1 MNGKDIV
8 WSKEIK
14 DFAAYCFGYSKVSQQ
29 AADYLWN
36 VKNDDVGS
44 VYCNGD
50 YDVQSTADG
59 MMGTKEYKEIVK
71 LLQRMTL
78 YFGHDYV
85 EDFID
90 IFKNE
95 CGVEVTA

>member
-1 MNGKDIV
+1 MNGKDVV

-14 DFAAYCFGYSKVSQQ
+14 DFAAYCFGYSGVSQQ
-29 AADYLWN
+29 AADYLWSN
-36 VKNDDVGS
+36 VAPDLLLPFAR
-44 VYCNGD
+44 
-50 YDVQSTADG
+50 TADG

-95 CGVEVTA
+95 YGVEVTA